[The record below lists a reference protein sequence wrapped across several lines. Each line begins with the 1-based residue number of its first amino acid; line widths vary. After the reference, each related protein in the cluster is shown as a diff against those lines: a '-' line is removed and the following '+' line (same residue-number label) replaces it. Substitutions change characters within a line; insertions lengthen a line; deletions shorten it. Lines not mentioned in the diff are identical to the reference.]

1 MNQED
6 NTQEEITTIEN
17 VAPQQVVHK
26 VTRQVEPVAKGDAPQ
41 KVYETKKTIFRFNQI
56 IWYIVGFIEVLL
68 IFRIVLKAV
77 GANAASGF
85 ANLIYSVTSP
95 LADPFR
101 GILGVSTAGAAYI
114 EWSTIVAALV
124 YICIA
129 WGLVYLLDIIYPVT
143 PKDIEAQ

>member
-1 MNQED
+1 MTENS
-6 NTQEEITTIEN
+6 TTHEEVTTIEN
-17 VAPQQVVHK
+17 RTPQQVVHT
-26 VTRQVEPVAKGDAPQ
+26 VTKQVEPVAKGDAPQ

-68 IFRIVLKAV
+68 IFRIILKAV
-77 GANAASGF
+77 GANASSGF
-85 ANLIYSVTSP
+85 ANLIYSITSP
-95 LADPFR
+95 LADPFS

-114 EWSTIVAALV
+114 EWSTIVAAIV

-129 WGLVYLLDIIYPVT
+129 WGFVYLLEIIYPVT